1 MQHAFQVIVGTQKS
15 SLPILA
21 TANDVR
27 EVVQLLKKKPE
38 GITVVEAS
46 DATKRKLFDPRK
58 VAAYELWGIVTK
70 SGDRIKLS
78 RLGREF
84 ASKLEPESELYRV
97 LLNNTPPYRA
107 LLEWVHQRQLELV
120 THADIVGY
128 WQEHFPEALQR
139 GERTAEGHVLSFLQ
153 VCHAAE
159 IGAATAGRK
168 GQPSRLRVDHDAL
181 AAHLE
186 AAARPAF
193 GQQTAEAER
202 FAARQPARPRP
213 AALPRLRVYISA
225 PRGATVINRIQ
236 DALQVADIAC
246 EIVEREAD
254 AGELLPEHICQA
266 MRRCE
271 AGIIVVGPDDFE
283 AGAGGGD
290 SLRQSTLV
298 EIGAAYVH
306 YARRLVLLRDPR
318 VRVPPSLDGFCYE
331 LDGEELTWEMGLQLV
346 RAVKHF
352 GSDLYKEAAPARPTD
367 AQHD

>member
-1 MQHAFQVIVGTQKS
+1 MQHAFQIIVGTPKS

-58 VAAYELWGIVTK
+58 IAAYELWGIISK

-84 ASKLEPESELYRV
+84 ASRLDPESQLYRV
-97 LLNNTPPYRA
+97 LLDNTPPYRA
-107 LLEWVHQRQLELV
+107 LLEWIHQQQLELV

-159 IGAATAGRK
+159 IGVATAGRK
-168 GQPSRLRVDHDAL
+168 GQPSRLRVDHDEL
-181 AAHLE
+181 SAHLRS
-186 AAARPAF
+186 AARPARHLSEVEHPA
-193 GQQTAEAER
+193 GH
-202 FAARQPARPRP
+202 QPARPRP
-213 AALPRLRVYISA
+213 ASPQRLRVYISA
-225 PRGATVINRIQ
+225 PIGATVIGRIQ
-236 DALQVADIAC
+236 DALQVADIVG
-246 EIVEREAD
+246 EIVDRRAD
-254 AGELLPEHICQA
+254 ADELIPERTCQA

-271 AGIIVVGPDDFE
+271 AGIIVVGPEDYE
-283 AGAGGGD
+283 TGAGGEAT
-290 SLRQSTLV
+290 LKPSTLV

-318 VRVPPSLDGFCYE
+318 VRLPPNLEGFCYE

-346 RAVKHF
+346 RAVKYF
-352 GSDLYKEAAPARPTD
+352 GSDLYKEAAPIGQPGA
-367 AQHD
+367 